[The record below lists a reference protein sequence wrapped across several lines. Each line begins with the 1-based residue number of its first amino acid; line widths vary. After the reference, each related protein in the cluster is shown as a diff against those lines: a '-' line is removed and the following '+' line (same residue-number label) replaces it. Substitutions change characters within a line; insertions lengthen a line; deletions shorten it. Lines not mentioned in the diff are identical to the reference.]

1 MFFLGKRVTL
11 QPKNTT
17 RQVFPKDKIMK
28 KNFTLAALA
37 GLLILSACNK
47 NEQFGIEGHVSNAA
61 NQTLIFEASSL
72 QGIQVIDSVKLK
84 SNGAFS
90 FKSKRPESPDFF
102 RLRLGDKVI
111 NLSIDSTETVR
122 VTADAATFSTAY
134 TVEGSENCQRI
145 KELSHKHAILQEKT
159 NALYKASSNGSI
171 GMDVFQDSLLKTINN
186 YKQDVKMNYIYADPC
201 STSAY
206 FALFQQLNG
215 YLIFDPLNSKEDV
228 KCFAA
233 VATGL
238 NNLYP
243 HADRSRNLYNIAI
256 KGMKNTRQPREKV
269 IEMEES
275 PKEMGFIDISL
286 RDLKGNIHKLSE
298 LKGKTILLDFT
309 IYQSAISAGHNI
321 QLNTL
326 YEKYKDRGFEI
337 YQVSL
342 DADEHYWKTVADN
355 LPWTCVRD
363 GNGVYSTI
371 AATYNVQSVPT
382 LFIIDKK
389 GEIQKRGEDINDLDA
404 AVKAYL

>member
-1 MFFLGKRVTL
+1 MAGQTIF
-11 QPKNTT
+11 
-17 RQVFPKDKIMK
+17 KDKIMK
-28 KNFTLAALA
+28 AKFTFAALA
-37 GLLILSACNK
+37 GLLFLSACNK
-47 NEQFGIEGHVSNAA
+47 EEQFEIEGHVSNAA

-72 QGIQVIDSVKLK
+72 QEIQVLDSVKLK

-90 FKSKRPESPDFF
+90 FKGKRPESPDFY
-102 RLRLGDKVI
+102 RLRLGDKII

-122 VTADAATFSTAY
+122 VNADAATFSTAY

-145 KELSHKHAILQEKT
+145 KELSLKHAALQEKT

-171 GMDVFQDSLLKTINN
+171 GMNSFQDSLLKAIND
-186 YKQDVKMNYIYADPC
+186 YKQDVKMNYIYAAPS

-233 VATGL
+233 VATSL

-256 KGMKNTRQPREKV
+256 KGMKNTRQPHEKV
-269 IEMEES
+269 IEIEES
-275 PKEMGFIDISL
+275 PKEMGFIDIAL
-286 RDLKGNIHKLSE
+286 RDLKGNIHKLSD

-321 QLNTL
+321 QLNNL
-326 YEKYKDRGFEI
+326 YEKYKERGFEI

-342 DADEHYWKTVADN
+342 DADEHYWKTVSDN